1 MPSNLSIVCLYCRVT
16 LSSNWFVVCFIFNII
31 LSYLFIVDLYYC
43 VTLSHNCFIY
53 IAFVTLCIFMSIVY
67 CLLSVCVTLSSN
79 WFVVCFCPP
88 NERDM
93 PGTNIINPSSS
104 SFSLRGNFRPK
115 GEIMIF
121 ILFQRGCLLFP
132 RKGGRLTFPSG

>member
-115 GEIMIF
+115 GDIMI
-121 ILFQRGCLLFP
+121 LFSFRGVASFFQG
-132 RKGGRLTFPSG
+132 KEGD